1 MSSLGPIQYEE
12 PEGSVFLGRD
22 YTKSKFTSDAL
33 SNEIDTE
40 VRKIITSA
48 QKEAKKIIE
57 DNKKLLELIK
67 TLLLKKE
74 TIVADEIEYIE
85 KNMKLP
91 PEEEIETKKENFQV
105 NIDEIL
111 ETVEHEAPKNK
122 KNTKE
127 IEVTKETKTKTTT
140 VTVSKKKSNSNKNKE
155 NQEDK
160 K

>member
-22 YTKSKFTSDAL
+22 YTKAKFTSDAL

-48 QKEAKKIIE
+48 QKEAKKVIE

-74 TIVADEIEYIE
+74 TIVAEEIEYIE

-91 PEEEIETKKENFQV
+91 PEEEIETKKETFNV

-111 ETVEHEAPKNK
+111 ETVEHEVPKK
-122 KNTKE
+122 EKNTKE
-127 IEVTKETKTKTTT
+127 VEVTKETKTTT
-140 VTVSKKKSNSNKNKE
+140 VTTSKKKTETKSKENKE
-155 NQEDK
+155 DNK
-160 K
+160 